1 VLDEIVRSLGV
12 YKLYESRLN
21 SQIEKG
27 PIPGHIGI
35 ILDGNRRWAQNHSL
49 AIDLGHTQGADV
61 VERLLDWCHE
71 IGIKSI
77 TLYVL
82 STENLLRSSEEVAEL
97 YRLIE
102 ERLKRLLNDVRIYK
116 YKVRVK
122 GIGKFDLLPASM
134 REILAEVERK
144 TADFDGHFLNI
155 AVAYGGRTE
164 ITDSVRD
171 IAEDVKKGK
180 LSPEEITEET
190 ISRRLYT
197 SHLPNPEPDLIIRT
211 SGEERMSGF
220 LLWQGAYSEL
230 VFLDVYWP
238 AFRKID
244 LLRAVRIYQRRQRR
258 LGR

>member
-1 VLDEIVRSLGV
+1 VLDEIIRSLGV
-12 YKLYESRLN
+12 YRLYESRLN
-21 SQIEKG
+21 SQTEKG

-102 ERLKRLLNDVRIYK
+102 ERLKRLLNDERIYK

-171 IAEDVKKGK
+171 IAKDVKNGK
-180 LSPEEITEET
+180 LTPEEITEET
-190 ISRRLYT
+190 ISQRLYT

-244 LLRAVRIYQRRQRR
+244 LLRAVRIYQRRRRR

>member
-1 VLDEIVRSLGV
+1 MLDDILRSIGV
-12 YKLYESRLN
+12 YKVYESSLN
-21 SQIEKG
+21 SQIQGG

-35 ILDGNRRWAQNHSL
+35 ILDGNRRWAQNRRL

-82 STENLLRSSEEVAEL
+82 STENLSRSPEEVAEL
-97 YRLIE
+97 FQLIE
-102 ERLKRLLNDVRIYK
+102 QRLRRLLTDERIYR

-122 GIGKFDLLPASM
+122 GIGKFDLLPPEM
-134 REILAEVERK
+134 REILDEVEKK
-144 TADFDGHFLNI
+144 TASFEGHFLNI

-164 ITDSVRD
+164 ITDSVRG
-171 IAEDVKKGK
+171 IAEDVKKGL
-180 LSPEEITEET
+180 LSPDDITEET
-190 ISRRLYT
+190 ISGRLYT

-244 LLRAVRIYQRRQRR
+244 LLRAVRTYQRRQRR

>member
-1 VLDEIVRSLGV
+1 MLDGVLRSIGA
-12 YKLYESRLN
+12 YRLYESSLN
-21 SQIEKG
+21 SQIERG
-27 PIPGHIGI
+27 PIPSHIGI
-35 ILDGNRRWAQNHSL
+35 ILDGNRRWAQNHRL
-49 AIDLGHTQGADV
+49 TVDLGHTQGADV

-82 STENLLRSSEEVAEL
+82 STENLSRTPEEVAEL
-97 YRLIE
+97 FRLIE
-102 ERLKRLLNDVRIYK
+102 ARLRKLLTDERIYR

-122 GIGKFDLLPASM
+122 GIGKFDLLPPEM
-134 REILAEVERK
+134 RAILDEVETK
-144 TADFDGHFLNI
+144 TAGYDGHFLNI
-155 AVAYGGRTE
+155 AVAYGGRAE
-164 ITDSVRD
+164 ITDSVKG
-171 IAEDVKKGK
+171 IAEDVKKG
-180 LSPEEITEET
+180 LLAPDDITEET
-190 ISRRLYT
+190 IERRLYT
-197 SHLPNPEPDLIIRT
+197 SHLPNPEPELIIRT

-244 LLRAVRIYQRRQRR
+244 LLRAVRTYQRRQRR

>member
-1 VLDEIVRSLGV
+1 MLDEILRSLGV
-12 YKLYESRLN
+12 YRLYESSLN
-21 SQIEKG
+21 SQIEGG

-35 ILDGNRRWAQNHSL
+35 ILDGNRRWAQNQRLSVE
-49 AIDLGHTQGADV
+49 LGHTQGADV

-82 STENLLRSSEEVAEL
+82 SMENLQRSAEEVSEL

-102 ERLKRLLNDVRIYK
+102 ERLKRLLTDERIYR

-122 GIGKFDLLPASM
+122 GIGKLDLLPESM

-144 TADFDGHFLNI
+144 TAGFEGHFLNI
-155 AVAYGGRTE
+155 AVAYGGRAE
-164 ITDSVRD
+164 ITDSVRR
-171 IAEDVKKGK
+171 IAEDVKEGK
-180 LSPEEITEET
+180 LSPEDITEDT
-190 ISRRLYT
+190 ISGRLYT
-197 SHLPNPEPDLIIRT
+197 AYLPNPEPDLIVRT

-244 LLRAVRIYQRRQRR
+244 LLRAVRTFQRRQRR

>member
-1 VLDEIVRSLGV
+1 MLDEILRSIGA
-12 YKLYESRLN
+12 YKVYESSLN

-35 ILDGNRRWAQNHSL
+35 ILDGNRRWAQNHKL
-49 AIDLGHTQGADV
+49 TVDLGHTQGADV
-61 VERLLDWCHE
+61 VEKLLDWCHE

-82 STENLLRSSEEVAEL
+82 STENLMRSSEEVSEL

-102 ERLKRLLNDVRIYK
+102 ERLKRLLTDERIYR

-122 GIGKFDLLPASM
+122 GIGKFNLLPASM
-134 REILAEVERK
+134 RAILDEVEKK
-144 TADFDGHFLNI
+144 TASFDGHFLNI
-155 AVAYGGRTE
+155 AVAYGGRAE

-180 LSPEEITEET
+180 LSPEDITEET
-190 ISRRLYT
+190 ISARLYT
-197 SHLPNPEPDLIIRT
+197 SHLPNPEPDLIVRT

>member
-1 VLDEIVRSLGV
+1 MLDEIIRSLGV
-12 YKLYESRLN
+12 YRLYESSLN
-21 SQIEKG
+21 SQIENG
-27 PIPGHIGI
+27 PIPGHVGI

-49 AIDLGHTQGADV
+49 TIDLGHTQGADV

-102 ERLKRLLNDVRIYK
+102 ERLKRLLTDERIYR

-122 GIGKFDLLPASM
+122 GIGKFDLLPASL

-144 TADFDGHFLNI
+144 TAAFDGHFLNI
-155 AVAYGGRTE
+155 AIAYGGRTE
-164 ITDSVRD
+164 ITDSVRG
-171 IAEDVKKGK
+171 IAEDVKEGK
-180 LSPEEITEET
+180 LSPDEITEET
-190 ISRRLYT
+190 ISQRLYT

-211 SGEERMSGF
+211 SGEERTSGF
-220 LLWQGAYSEL
+220 LLWQSAYSEF

-244 LLRAVRIYQRRQRR
+244 LLRAIRTYQRRQRR